1 MRSKRIAPP
10 SYNASAARE
19 PSCTPA
25 HHIVF
30 LKMHKAGSSTVFNI
44 LLRYA
49 VEEGLILALPH
60 SPIHFQHSTAKLF
73 DPAQLLNLT
82 GAGISLSLVAMHMRL
97 DHKAL
102 LSVTGN
108 ETRFVTIVRRPVDLF
123 RSLYD
128 YYALQRHFGDE
139 PLEQF
144 VFNEEHVRALQ
155 TTRFAG
161 NLGFNQMAFDLGMDP
176 EDFENE
182 EKVAELISMVE
193 STFDVVMV
201 AEQFVESLVLLRH
214 KLCLPSLR
222 SVVAF
227 RKNALQNRT
236 TLTPRVA
243 ARIAALNAADTRIYE
258 YFALRLE
265 RQLQALGA
273 KRVASEAAN
282 IEAITR
288 RWQERCVDSTT
299 AGRRVVAHKLRESM
313 DNDDTCHRLAL
324 SEIEFTKELRW
335 KQTRLA
341 RQRTGFFYQ

>member
-1 MRSKRIAPP
+1 M
-10 SYNASAARE
+10 
-19 PSCTPA
+19 
-25 HHIVF
+25 
-30 LKMHKAGSSTVFNI
+30 
-44 LLRYA
+44 LRYA
-49 VEEGLILALPH
+49 AEEGLVLALPH
-60 SPIHFQHSTAKLF
+60 SPTHFQHSTAKLF

-82 GAGISLSLVAMHMRL
+82 AAGMSSSLVAMHMRL
-97 DHKAL
+97 DRQAL
-102 LSVTGN
+102 WSVIGN

-128 YYALQRHFGDE
+128 YYALQRHFGGE
-139 PLEQF
+139 PLERF

-155 TTRFAG
+155 RTRFAG

-176 EDFENE
+176 VDFDNQ

-201 AEQFVESLVLLRH
+201 AERFTESLVLLRH

-243 ARIAALNAADTRIYE
+243 ARLAELNAADTRIYE
-258 YFALRLE
+258 HFAHRLE
-265 RQLQALGA
+265 RQLQALGVEY
-273 KRVASEAAN
+273 VASAVTD
-282 IEAITR
+282 IEVITQ

-299 AGRRVVAHKLRESM
+299 TGRRVVTHKLRESM

-335 KQTRLA
+335 TQTRLA

>member
-1 MRSKRIAPP
+1 
-10 SYNASAARE
+10 
-19 PSCTPA
+19 
-25 HHIVF
+25 
-30 LKMHKAGSSTVFNI
+30 
-44 LLRYA
+44 
-49 VEEGLILALPH
+49 
-60 SPIHFQHSTAKLF
+60 
-73 DPAQLLNLT
+73 
-82 GAGISLSLVAMHMRL
+82 MHMRL
-97 DHKAL
+97 HHKAL